1 MASTLSESLRASTSA
16 IMAQNKRLLV
26 ITQNLANA
34 DTKPTTPG
42 GEPYKR
48 KTIVL
53 SPETDS
59 RTGTSIVKVKKIST
73 DPKPFKDV
81 YDPKDPAADT
91 NGFVKM
97 PNIAPLME
105 MVDMREA
112 SLNHEA
118 NLRAYE
124 KGLKMMEDTIGLL
137 RNN

>member
-1 MASTLSESLRASTSA
+1 MTNSINESLRASTAA

-34 DTKPTTPG
+34 DTKPSTPG

-53 SPETDS
+53 SPQTDPK
-59 RTGTSIVKVKKIST
+59 TGTSIVRVKKIGT
-73 DPKPFKDV
+73 DPKPFKEV
-81 YDPKDPAADT
+81 YDPKDPAADAQ
-91 NGFVKM
+91 GFVKL
-97 PNIAPLME
+97 PNITPLME

-112 SLNHEA
+112 SLSHEA

-137 RNN
+137 RN

>member
-1 MASTLSESLRASTSA
+1 MSNTLSESLRASTAA
-16 IMAQNKRLLV
+16 IVAQNKRLLV

-34 DTKPTTPG
+34 DTKPSTPG
-42 GEPYKR
+42 GEPYRR

-59 RTGTSIVKVKKIST
+59 KTGTSIVKVKKIGT
-73 DPKPFKDV
+73 DPAPFKEV
-81 YDPKDPAADT
+81 YDPKDPAADDK
-91 NGFVKM
+91 GYVKM

-112 SLNHEA
+112 SLSHEA

-137 RNN
+137 KS